1 MEERGIVLELTD
13 VVVSYGALRVLSGIN
28 IQVRK
33 GEIVALLGPNAS
45 GKTTLMHAIAGLLR
59 PASGGISFE
68 GRSIQAIAVERLVRM
83 GISLVPEGKLLFGAM
98 KTSENLELG
107 AYHLGKKNN
116 RREIDS
122 TADRIYKLFPV
133 LKARKNQIAATLS
146 GGEQQMLAVGRA
158 LMSRPRLLLLDEPSL
173 GLSPLLTQ
181 ELMVALS
188 RLRDDGLTILL
199 SEQNAIAALGI
210 ADRGYVMS
218 EGNIVLEGSSVELQ
232 SVDKIRTAY
241 LGK

>member
-1 MEERGIVLELTD
+1 MEERTVILDLED
-13 VVVSYGALRVLSGIN
+13 VAVSYGALEVLSGIN
-28 IQVRK
+28 IQVKK

-45 GKTTLMHAIAGLLR
+45 GKTTLMHAIAGLLPTNR
-59 PASGGISFE
+59 GTISFE
-68 GRSIQAIAVERLVRM
+68 GKSIHNVAVERLVRM
-83 GISLVPEGKLLFGAM
+83 GISLVPEGKLLFNAM

-107 AYHLGKKNN
+107 AYHLRQKNDKN
-116 RREIDS
+116 EIGS
-122 TADRIYKLFPV
+122 TVDRIHKIFPV
-133 LKARKNQIAATLS
+133 LKMRANQIAGTLS

-181 ELMVALS
+181 ELMAAFS
-188 RLRDDGLTILL
+188 RLRDEGLTILL

-218 EGNIVLEGSSVELQ
+218 EGSIVLEGSSKELQ
-232 SVDKIRTAY
+232 SVDKIRAAY